1 MFAGD
6 IMGNTPKWFSAIIV
20 CMLLLVFSASKG
32 RQYSMESPDIG
43 NGAGIFTYALLQGLG
58 EKSNEAD
65 LNGNGVVEFMELV
78 DYVSYYVD
86 EVTKG
91 QQTPWLSRKE
101 LFGDLPVVTVQ

>member
-20 CMLLLVFSASKG
+20 CMMLLVFSASKG
-32 RQYSMESPDIG
+32 RQYSMEIPDIG
-43 NGAGIFTYALLQGLG
+43 NGAGILTYALLQGLG
-58 EKSNEAD
+58 EKSNEVD

-86 EVTKG
+86 EITKG
-91 QQTPWLSRKE
+91 EQTPWLSSKE